1 MDEIVELCSWYFE
14 HCDGEWEHDKRIRIQ
29 TLDNPGWSVH
39 INLEDTELENRPF
52 QELVLERSDS
62 DWIYCGVRDKEF
74 WAAGGPLNLQ
84 EMLRIFLDWARA
96 D

>member
-1 MDEIVELCSWYFE
+1 MEELVELCQWYFR
-14 HCDGEWEHDKRIRIQ
+14 HCDGDWEHQHGITIE
-29 TLDNPGWSVH
+29 TLDNPGWALR

-74 WAAGGPLNLQ
+74 WAAGGPLNLK